1 MNLFLFN
8 NNIYFNY
15 KYIVYENKFILFLIN
30 YLIISEIYISDNK
43 LCKMWYW
50 ILISAVCMA

>member
-43 LCKMWYW
+43 LCKM
-50 ILISAVCMA
+50 